1 MTDALTTFS
10 GAERIDLVAEANL
23 APSVHNIQPTR
34 FRFAAD
40 GAIEIHEDTRRRI
53 PVGDPTGADN
63 RKSFGAAAEG
73 LVMALAARNISASI
87 EAGDDALAR
96 IIMIPEAEPDPLRE
110 HVPRRATWRGAFGK
124 RTPDDIARLE
134 TLATSGDMTVVT
146 DAPRIAEIATLYDD
160 TSLATLRDN
169 AYRAELVSWMRL
181 SRSAPAWS
189 RDGLNA
195 EAMALSPFEAF
206 AAGLAM
212 GPSLFPVLDGIGV
225 ARPLIA
231 EGGKVKSAAGV
242 VLFHRPASENDF
254 DTGRRFYRAWLEIT
268 ALGLCLCPMS
278 VLADAPTAAAQV
290 KQAFGIAADRKL
302 VTVFRVGRRPDN
314 AKAPTRVR
322 LPPSEL
328 IV

>member
-1 MTDALTTFS
+1 MKAITGGD
-10 GAERIDLVAEANL
+10 ERIALVAEANL

-34 FRFAAD
+34 FRFTDD

-73 LVMALAARNISASI
+73 LVLALAGRNIA
-87 EAGDDALAR
+87 AR
-96 IIMIPEAEPDPLRE
+96 IEMGNGAIARVTPQPDGAPDPLRT
-110 HVPRRATWRGAFGK
+110 HVKARATWRGGFD
-124 RTPDDIARLE
+124 RVTTDDVKALE
-134 TLATSGDMTVVT
+134 GLAASGDTTVVT
-146 DAPRIAEIATLYDD
+146 DARRMAEIATLYDD
-160 TSLATLRDN
+160 TSLATLRDS

-181 SRSAPAWS
+181 SRSAPEWS

-206 AAGLAM
+206 AAGLVM
-212 GPSLFPVLDGIGV
+212 GPLLFSLLDGVRI

-231 EGGKVKSAAGV
+231 EGGKVKSATGV
-242 VLFHRPASENDF
+242 VLFHRPSGESDF

-278 VLADAPTAAAQV
+278 VLADSQTAAVQL
-290 KQAFGIAADRKL
+290 KRAFAIADDRKL
-302 VTVFRVGRRPDN
+302 VTAFRVGRRPSS
-314 AKAPTRVR
+314 AREPSRVR
-322 LPPSEL
+322 LPASEL